1 MSILYQ
7 DYEIISQIGNG
18 SFSSVYKARRK
29 VDDVEVAIK
38 VVEVKCENDLFFI
51 KNEEKILKT
60 IMGGH
65 PSIPILYD
73 IFSEGP
79 FYFIIMEY
87 LEDYIALLDWTNSYV
102 PLIFESDYESEKIQ
116 ELIKIRESDITEIF
130 ANIISAIKY
139 LHSKSVIH
147 RDLKLENIMINPNTK
162 SIKIIDYGFSIISDN
177 MNWSTICGSFEYLS
191 PEILQDI
198 IKHNNRQDQDI
209 VYSKYSIQS
218 EVWSIGVI
226 LYGMIF
232 CRLPFYHQSK
242 IKLFNLILNADISLS
257 PESVIIDENLKNLLL
272 LMLDKN
278 PQNRIEFDKISQ
290 HPFLEKFFIS
300 LNEPALQ
307 DSQTFEENLALV
319 SCVDHCCH
327 SESLLNKNIPIDEEL
342 HLKDN
347 IPNQSF
353 HLSPLALKK
362 VDFMFSSN
370 DSLPLSYRMSNRP
383 KGRRLPQYKKRL
395 PPGVTIKKPK
405 M

>member
-7 DYEIISQIGNG
+7 DYDLLSQIGNG
-18 SFSSVYKARRK
+18 SSSSVYKARRK
-29 VDDVEVAIK
+29 ADDVEVAIK

-51 KNEEKILKT
+51 KNEERILKT

-65 PSIPILYD
+65 PAIPILYD

-79 FYFIIMEY
+79 FYFIVMEY

-116 ELIKIRESDITEIF
+116 ELIKIRESEITEIF

-242 IKLFNLILNADISLS
+242 IKLFNLILNADLSLS
-257 PESVIIDENLKNLLL
+257 PESVIINDNLKNLLL
-272 LMLDKN
+272 SMLDKN
-278 PQNRIEFDKISQ
+278 PQDRIEFDKISQ
-290 HPFLEKFFIS
+290 HPFIEKFFIS
-300 LNEPALQ
+300 SNEPVLQ
-307 DSQTFEENLALV
+307 DSQVYEENLQLV
-319 SCVDHCCH
+319 SCHDYCCH
-327 SESLLNKNIPIDEEL
+327 SESLINKNIPIEEEL

-353 HLSPLALKK
+353 HLSPLTLKK

-370 DSLPLSYRMSNRP
+370 DSLPLSYRMNNRP

-395 PPGVTIKKPK
+395 PPGATIKKPK